1 MTPKKFTRGVFYTL
15 GSLALITLLY
25 FITEFII
32 RNWSSLWDI
41 FLVVGLLGV
50 VYGIFRL
57 GMWAFSSEN

>member
-25 FITEFII
+25 FIVEFIV
-32 RNWSSLWDI
+32 RNWESLWDI

-50 VYGIFRL
+50 VYGLFRVA
-57 GMWAFSSEN
+57 MWAFSDDN